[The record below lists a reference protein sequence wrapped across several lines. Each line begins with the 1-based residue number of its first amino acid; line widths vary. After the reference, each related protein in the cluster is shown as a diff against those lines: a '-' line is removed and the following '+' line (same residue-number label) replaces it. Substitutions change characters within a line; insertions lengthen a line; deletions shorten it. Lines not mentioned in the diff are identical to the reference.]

1 MANTLPL
8 FPLYLIFTLH
18 YCCLQEGGAEKEQ
31 DDKEFV
37 FVYISFVR
45 LMETGGEGGG
55 VWGEGRC
62 TDL

>member
-1 MANTLPL
+1 MYTPPISTLPNM
-8 FPLYLIFTLH
+8 Y

-31 DDKEFV
+31 DDQEFV

-45 LMETGGEGGG
+45 LMETGGRGVGCGGTR
-55 VWGEGRC
+55 GRC